1 MTEDE
6 DCKIYQSKLWTINT
20 IMYLMQDMVVPC
32 LADKE
37 GNIALD
43 PSNPFLIQVKP
54 PFPSYLKVV

>member
-1 MTEDE
+1 
-6 DCKIYQSKLWTINT
+6 
-20 IMYLMQDMVVPC
+20 MYLVQDMVVPC

-54 PFPSYLKVV
+54 TLPSYLKVV

>member
-1 MTEDE
+1 M
-6 DCKIYQSKLWTINT
+6 
-20 IMYLMQDMVVPC
+20 MYPMQDMVVPC

-54 PFPSYLKVV
+54 TLPSYLKVVWLE